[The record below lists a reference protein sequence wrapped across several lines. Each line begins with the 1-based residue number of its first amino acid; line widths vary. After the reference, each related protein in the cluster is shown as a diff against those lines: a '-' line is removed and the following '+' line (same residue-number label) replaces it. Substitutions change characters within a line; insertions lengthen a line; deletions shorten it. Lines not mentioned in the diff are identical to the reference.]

1 MKKLSGIII
10 SAVITLIIAAI
21 MFYVTLPAVNIHF
34 FGFYV
39 FLFIVIAIF
48 AVLATGFTLVGKG
61 TKLHIVPKAAF
72 VCLGLIIVVVIFGV
86 VTSLTIFNSKDYVER
101 ITIENGNFDADV
113 ATLSDIKKI
122 PLMDTASA
130 SILGDRVVGSLTDLV
145 SQYNVSDTYTTIYYQ
160 GKVVKVAPLE
170 YAGFFKYNN
179 NKKEGIPGYVLVD
192 TETNEAQFVRLEEGI
207 QYDSSAY
214 FSKDLN
220 RTLRMKYPTLSF
232 GDYSFQIDEDGKPY
246 WVVSVLKYNTFFGCT
261 VPSQA
266 VILDAVTGE
275 MEFYNIA
282 ELPEWVDYVYSGET
296 ICELYNQYGILQD
309 GFINSI
315 IGQKGCTMTTD
326 DFGYVAMNDDI
337 YVYTGIT
344 SIVSDK
350 SNLGFLLVNSRTGEF
365 RYYEQDGAEEHSA
378 MDAAEGVVQNYGY
391 VASFPAL
398 ININGEPT
406 YAMVLKDSKG
416 LVKQYSM
423 VNVKNYTIVAVG
435 DTMSD
440 TLKNYKNAMASAG
453 KGVDIT
459 LDIDYEEKDI
469 VITDIEFVTSNQLTV
484 VYIKSDEKVYKQ
496 NFDDNEG
503 LILLNVGDTITVQYD
518 KEDEENSIIE
528 ISGFTVAG
536 ENTEADE
543 KSEEETT
550 IQSETAAQ

>member
-1 MKKLSGIII
+1 
-10 SAVITLIIAAI
+10 
-21 MFYVTLPAVNIHF
+21 
-34 FGFYV
+34 
-39 FLFIVIAIF
+39 
-48 AVLATGFTLVGKG
+48 
-61 TKLHIVPKAAF
+61 
-72 VCLGLIIVVVIFGV
+72 
-86 VTSLTIFNSKDYVER
+86 
-101 ITIENGNFDADV
+101 
-113 ATLSDIKKI
+113 
-122 PLMDTASA
+122 MDTASA
-130 SILGDRVVGSLTDLV
+130 QILCDSVVGSLTDLV

-179 NKKEGIPGYVLVD
+179 NKKDGIPGYVLVD
-192 TETNEAQFVRLEEGI
+192 TETNEAQFVRLEKGI
-207 QYDSSAY
+207 QYDPSAY

-220 RTLRMKYPTLSF
+220 RVLRMKYQTLTF
-232 GDYSFQIDEDGKPY
+232 GDYSFQIDEEGNPY

-261 VPSQA
+261 VPDRA
-266 VILDAVTGE
+266 VILNAVTGE
-275 MEFYNIA
+275 MQLYNIA

-296 ICELYNQYGILQD
+296 ICDLYNQYGLYQD

-326 DFGYVAMNDDI
+326 DFGYVAMNNDI

-365 RYYEQDGAEEHSA
+365 KYYEQDGAEEHSA

-459 LDIDYEEKDI
+459 LDIDYAEKEI
-469 VITDIEFVTSNQLTV
+469 VISDIQYITSNDITV
-484 VYIKSDEKVYKQ
+484 VYIKSEDKVYKQ
-496 NFDDNEG
+496 NFDDNEN
-503 LILLNVGDTITVQYD
+503 LILLNEGDTITVQYD
-518 KEDEENSIIE
+518 KEDEENDIIE
-528 ISGFTVAG
+528 ISGY
-536 ENTEADE
+536 
-543 KSEEETT
+543 KK
-550 IQSETAAQ
+550 